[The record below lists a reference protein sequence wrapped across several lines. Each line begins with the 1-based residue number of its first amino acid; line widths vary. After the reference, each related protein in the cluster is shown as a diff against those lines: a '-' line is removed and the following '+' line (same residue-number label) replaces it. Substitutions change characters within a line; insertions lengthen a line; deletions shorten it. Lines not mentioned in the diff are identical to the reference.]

1 MGESERNEMTLVGYP
16 SSDFPP
22 PPTFSLRIPD
32 GWQAAWPAG
41 TLLAA
46 HGPAGNGGVTANI
59 LVAYQRMPPGGTLD
73 EVVARATEL
82 LQQETPAR
90 DLDPPRRIE
99 TEGTIDAVLLAGSF
113 IHANGVRVLQRQ
125 ILLQV
130 ESAGPGTAVLEVTAT
145 CVAADIEDIQAIV
158 GSFKFA
164 PVLSGDSLLPDA
176 NS

>member
-1 MGESERNEMTLVGYP
+1 MTLVGYP

-46 HGPAGNGGVTANI
+46 RGPAGNGGVTPNI
-59 LVAYQRMPPGGTLD
+59 LVAYQRLPPGGSLD
-73 EVVARATEL
+73 DVVAQATDL
-82 LQQETPAR
+82 LQQETPVR

-99 TEGTIDAVLLAGSF
+99 TKGAIDAVLLAGSF
-113 IHANGVRVLQRQ
+113 MNANGVRVLQRQ
-125 ILLQV
+125 ILLQID
-130 ESAGPGTAVLEVTAT
+130 SAGPGTAVLEVTAT
-145 CVAADIEDIQAIV
+145 CGASDIEDIQEIV
-158 GSFKFA
+158 GSFEFA

-176 NS
+176 HS